1 MKLLSCYI
9 SAFGGL
15 SEYDIDFSS
24 GVTCVLEQNGFGK
37 TTLAAFIKAMFYGME
52 TANKRTAMVETS
64 ERTRYFPWNNGN
76 FGGHLVFSLGDKTY
90 RIIRFFDRDS
100 AARDSFKLVD
110 AESGIESRDYSEKIG
125 LEIFGVDEN
134 GFKRS
139 VFSNGEPC
147 LDALPQSVRSKISN
161 IVDSADDFDS
171 FEKALKK
178 LTDAK
183 RDLDS
188 KSGEIARCERL
199 IEDSKIEIERCRRN
213 DEEFLRLNKK
223 AQELEKQAADANAE
237 LSNLNKK
244 LELAAREEADAV
256 RLEQFE
262 KLKAEI
268 AEIKKQIEALKAKYG
283 GSMPNEADVLKLEEL
298 LNSYN
303 QTALLLSEE
312 TTKLSKEEYKNLE
325 RLFCDSLPSD
335 EELYN
340 ASKVLRDADILANKL
355 EELKIKAAELKN
367 KAEVSGVKLS
377 RDVSDDELSKIRL
390 LGAKR
395 EVAAGGKTNF
405 TLLYVL
411 SAVALAAGVGLCFVN
426 LIAGIVVS
434 AVGAVLLIAVV
445 LLSSVK
451 KMIGA
456 GSQSEGERE
465 VVKAFLRDFGFA
477 SDADVNLAVDKVKG
491 AIASAKEMY
500 YTESQAIEAAEQI
513 DALYKEVDALLS
525 RYTFSYENR
534 ALALETLKNACNR
547 YVNEVLP
554 SADKKRAL
562 EKQSQTIKGEIEG
575 ILSSMRAS
583 NTDNIEDSV
592 NLIKAD
598 LSSFKEL
605 SLRLQKAE
613 KDAKESFVEN
623 KIEQISLSDDF
634 ETTEQISLKKQ
645 GLEDTLKDINA
656 QLAQYKQA
664 MQPLANAKSELNEL
678 SELIDSE
685 REKREALLNR
695 SLVLEKTIELLKT
708 AKNELSKKYA
718 GSISGAFEK
727 YSELFFG
734 KGSSDFV
741 MGSDLSL
748 AVNREGMA
756 RAANQF
762 SEGQRSV
769 MDVCLRLSL
778 IDAMFEKEK
787 PFVVLDD
794 PFASLDEKNFE
805 KAAKLIKSISGDTQ
819 IIYFT
824 CHGSRKI

>member
-15 SEYDIDFSS
+15 SDYSVDFSS
-24 GVTCVLEQNGFGK
+24 DLTCVLENNGFGK

-52 TANKRTAMVETS
+52 TANKRTATVENN

-76 FGGHLVFSLGDKTY
+76 FGGQLVFSVGDKTY
-90 RIIRFFDRDS
+90 RIIRYFDRDS
-100 AARDSFKLVD
+100 AAKDSFKLVD
-110 AESGIESRDYSEKIG
+110 ADGIESREYSENIG
-125 LEIFGVDEN
+125 VELFGVDEN

-161 IVDSADDFDS
+161 VVDSADDFDN
-171 FEKALKK
+171 FDKALKK

-183 RDLDS
+183 KELDS

-199 IEDSKIEIERCRRN
+199 IEDSKRRVERCKRD

-223 AQELEKQAADANAE
+223 SQELEKQASDLNKE
-237 LSNLNKK
+237 LAILNKK
-244 LELAAREEADAV
+244 LELAANQQADAV

-268 AEIKKQIEALKAKYG
+268 AEIKKQIENLEQKYG
-283 GSMPNEADVLKLEEL
+283 GSMPDDADVLKAEAL
-298 LNSYN
+298 LNSYRESE
-303 QTALLLSEE
+303 LLLSEE
-312 TTKLSKEEYKNLE
+312 TSKLLKEEYQILK
-325 RLFCDSLPSD
+325 RQFSKSLPSD
-335 EELYN
+335 EELLE
-340 ASKVLRDADILANKL
+340 ATETLRNADILSNKL
-355 EELKIKAAELKN
+355 SELEYKATEHRN

-377 RDVSDDELSKIRL
+377 RDVSDDELNKIRL

-395 EVAAGGKTNF
+395 EAAGGGKTNF
-405 TLLYVL
+405 TLLYL
-411 SAVALAAGVGLCFVN
+411 LAAIALAAGVGLCFVN

-434 AVGAVLLIAVV
+434 AVGAVLLIAVI

-465 VVKAFLRDFGFA
+465 MVRAFLRDFGFA
-477 SDADVNLAVDKVKG
+477 SDADVNLAVDKVKA
-491 AIASAKEMY
+491 AISNAKELESAQRNAADASRQ
-500 YTESQAIEAAEQI
+500 TEALYNKI
-513 DALYKEVDALLS
+513 DALLR
-525 RYTFSYENR
+525 RYTSSYENR
-534 ALALETLKNACNR
+534 AAALEALKIACNR

-562 EKQSQTIKGEIEG
+562 QKQKENICAEIKGM
-575 ILSSMRAS
+575 LASMGAPDS
-583 NTDNIEDSV
+583 EKIEDSISAV
-592 NLIKAD
+592 KSD
-598 LSSFKEL
+598 LLGYKEL
-605 SLRLQKAE
+605 NLRLKKA
-613 KDAKESFVEN
+613 KKEAEEDYN
-623 KIEQISLSDDF
+623 KNKLGEVKLDDDF

-645 GLEDTLKDINA
+645 GIEDVLKDINTE
-656 QLAQYKQA
+656 LAKLSQA
-664 MQPLANAKSELNEL
+664 MQPLANAKSEMNEL
-678 SELIDSE
+678 HELIDSQ
-685 REKREALLNR
+685 REKREILMNR
-695 SLVLEKTIELLKT
+695 SLVLEKTIDLLKT
-708 AKNELSKKYA
+708 AKNELTKKYA
-718 GSISGAFEK
+718 GSISTAFEK

-734 KGSSDFV
+734 EGSSDFV
-741 MGSDLSL
+741 MGPDLSL
-748 AVNREGMA
+748 AVNREGVA

-778 IDAMFEKEK
+778 VDSLFEKER
-787 PFVVLDD
+787 PFIVLDD
-794 PFASLDEKNFE
+794 PFASLDERNFK
-805 KAAKLIKSISGDTQ
+805 KAAELIKSISGETQ

>member
-15 SEYDIDFSS
+15 SDYSIDFSS
-24 GVTCVLEQNGFGK
+24 GVTCLLEQNGFGK

-52 TANKRTAMVETS
+52 TANKRTATVENS
-64 ERTRYFPWNNGN
+64 ERARYYPWNNGN
-76 FGGHLVFSLGDKTY
+76 FGGHLVFSVGEKSY

-100 AARDSFKLVD
+100 AAKDSFKLVD
-110 AESGIESRDYSEKIG
+110 LESGLQSSDYSEKIG

-134 GFKRS
+134 GFRRS

-171 FEKALKK
+171 YEKALKK

-199 IEDSKIEIERCRRN
+199 IEESKIRAERCKRD
-213 DEEFLRLNKK
+213 DEEFLRLHRKT
-223 AQELEKQAADANAE
+223 QELEKQAGDLNVQITA
-237 LSNLNKK
+237 LNKK

-268 AEIKKQIEALKAKYG
+268 DALKGQIKALKQKYG
-283 GSMPNEADVLKLEEL
+283 GSMPNEADVVTVGVR
-298 LNSYN
+298 LNEWQ

-312 TTKLSKEEYKNLE
+312 TSKLLKEEYQSLE
-325 RLFCDSLPSD
+325 RQFSASLPSQ
-335 EELYN
+335 EELYE
-340 ASKVLRDADILANKL
+340 ASRALRNADILANKL
-355 EELKIKAAELKN
+355 GELKIKQAEFKN
-367 KAEVSGVKLS
+367 KIELSAVKLTREIS
-377 RDVSDDELSKIRL
+377 EDELSKIRV

-395 EVAAGGKTNF
+395 EAAAGGKSNF
-405 TLLYVL
+405 ALLYVL
-411 SAVALAAGVGLCFVN
+411 AAVLLALSVGLCFVN
-426 LIAGIVVS
+426 LVAGIVVS
-434 AVGAVLLIAVV
+434 AVGAVLLIAAV

-456 GSQSEGERE
+456 GDQSESERE
-465 VVKAFLRDFGFA
+465 SVKAFLSDFGFA
-477 SDADVNLAVDKVKG
+477 SDADVNLAVDRVKG
-491 AIASAKEMY
+491 AILAAKELSKAQNDAQ
-500 YTESQAIEAAEQI
+500 EAADQIEA
-513 DALYKEVDALLS
+513 LYSEVDAFLS
-525 RYTFSYENR
+525 RYISSFENR
-534 ALALETLKNACNR
+534 QSALETIKNGCNR
-547 YVNEVLP
+547 YINEVVP
-554 SADKKRAL
+554 AADKKRAL
-562 EKQSQTIKGEIEG
+562 EKQSQKLKGEIEA
-575 ILSSMRAS
+575 ILSSMGAQ
-583 NTDNIEDSV
+583 NLGKIEDCVSE
-592 NLIKAD
+592 LKAD
-598 LSSFKEL
+598 MLSYKEL
-605 SLRLQKAE
+605 NLRLQKAE
-613 KDAKESFVEN
+613 NEAEESYAKN
-623 KIEQISLSDDF
+623 KLSEISIDQNF

-645 GLEDTLKDINA
+645 GLEDVLKGINA
-656 QLAQYKQA
+656 ELAQYRQA
-664 MQPLANAKSELNEL
+664 QMPLANAKSEHNEL
-678 SELIDSE
+678 CELIDSQ
-685 REKREALLNR
+685 REKRELLMQR

-734 KGSSDFV
+734 ERSSEFLI
-741 MGSDLSL
+741 GSDLSL

-778 IDAMFEKEK
+778 VDAMFEKEK
-787 PFVVLDD
+787 PFILLDD
-794 PFASLDEKNFE
+794 PFASLDEQNFE
-805 KAAKLIKSISGDTQ
+805 KAANLIKSICGEIQ